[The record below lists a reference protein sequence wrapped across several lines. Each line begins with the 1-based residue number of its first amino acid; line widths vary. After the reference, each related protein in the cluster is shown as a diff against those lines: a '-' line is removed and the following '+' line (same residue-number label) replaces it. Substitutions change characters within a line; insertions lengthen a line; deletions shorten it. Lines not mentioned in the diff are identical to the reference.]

1 MARKSSAG
9 PLTDAKLET
18 VFLWTRDFR
27 AMRSFYHDVLG
38 LAITYENPHFANLQG
53 RGVSIALHAERERH
67 SSGDNW
73 HIEFLVDDIDAA
85 VAELSR
91 RGVVTDP
98 IREESF
104 GRITTFRDPEG
115 NEIGLE
121 EPPRRKR

>member
-9 PLTDAKLET
+9 LLGDANLET
-18 VFLWTRDFR
+18 VFVWTRDFR

-38 LAITYENPHFANLQG
+38 LAITYENPHFANLHG
-53 RGVSIALHAERERH
+53 RGASIVLHAEREGH
-67 SSGDNW
+67 TSGDNW

-91 RGVVTDP
+91 RGVMTAP
-98 IREESF
+98 IRQESF

-121 EPPRRKR
+121 EPPRRAR

>member
-1 MARKSSAG
+1 MARKRSAG

-38 LAITYENPHFANLQG
+38 LAITYENPHFASLQG
-53 RGVSIALHAERERH
+53 RGASIALHSEREAH

-91 RGVVTDP
+91 RGVATNP

-121 EPPRRKR
+121 EPPRRAR

>member
-9 PLTDAKLET
+9 LLTDAKLET

-38 LAITYENPHFANLQG
+38 LAVTYENPHFANLQG
-53 RGVSIALHAERERH
+53 RGASIALHAERERH

-91 RGVVTDP
+91 RGAVIAP
-98 IREESF
+98 IRQESF

>member
-18 VFLWTRDFR
+18 VFLWTRDFH

-38 LAITYENPHFANLQG
+38 LTITYENPHFANLQG
-53 RGVSIALHAERERH
+53 RGASIALHAEREAH

-73 HIEFLVDDIDAA
+73 HIEFLVDDLDAA

-91 RGVVTDP
+91 RGLVTDP

-115 NEIGLE
+115 NEIGFE
-121 EPPRRKR
+121 EPPRRAR

>member
-1 MARKSSAG
+1 MPRNTPSG
-9 PLTDAKLET
+9 PLAGAKLET
-18 VFLWTRDFR
+18 VFLWTRDFG
-27 AMRSFYHDVLG
+27 AMRAFYHEVLG
-38 LAITYENPHFANLQG
+38 LPITYENPHFVNLQG
-53 RGVSIALHAERERH
+53 RGASIALHAEREEH

-73 HIEFLVDDIDAA
+73 HIEFLVDDLDAA

-91 RGVVTDP
+91 RGVATDP

-121 EPPRRKR
+121 EPPRRAR

>member
-1 MARKSSAG
+1 MAPKSSTG

-18 VFLWTRDFR
+18 VFLWTREFR

-53 RGVSIALHAERERH
+53 RGVSIALHAERAAH

-91 RGVVTDP
+91 RGVVTAP
-98 IREESF
+98 IRDESF
-104 GRITTFRDPEG
+104 GRIATFRDPEG

>member
-1 MARKSSAG
+1 MARKTPNG
-9 PLTDAKLET
+9 PLADAKLET

-38 LAITYENPHFANLQG
+38 LAITYENPHFANLHG
-53 RGVSIALHAERERH
+53 SGASIALHAEREAH
-67 SSGDNW
+67 SSSDNW
-73 HIEFLVDDIDAA
+73 HIEFLVDDLDGV
-85 VAELSR
+85 VAELLR

-121 EPPRRKR
+121 EPPRRAR